1 MIFSLG
7 SIAGKYTMSEKSTVR
22 RQIEKNGI
30 LLIAIAMVLI
40 YWVLDSL
47 TSDQIFSRSLIVL
60 LVLAYGLFTQ
70 SLINSRREAL
80 EEKERTQQ
88 RLIQTE
94 SIAAI
99 GQLVAGIAHELNN
112 PLASTSSLIQTDIE
126 ILNEKK
132 DKTDIDTELLK
143 DLEFSLKELKRAENI
158 VKSVLGL
165 SRQTQVYVE
174 DVDINANIEDALR
187 LLHKQHKDSGVIIEK
202 DFDDNLPRVNGNFAN
217 LGQVFMNIIKNAI
230 QALPDGK
237 GTIFLKTSYK
247 KETNTVTIECRDT
260 GLGIPDDIVK
270 DIFKPFFTTKTV
282 GVGSGLGLYISHE
295 IIKKHEG
302 LISVS
307 SKPGRGTTFTI
318 DLPVKKGAS

>member
-1 MIFSLG
+1 
-7 SIAGKYTMSEKSTVR
+7 MSDKGAVR
-22 RQIEKNGI
+22 RQIEKNGL
-30 LLIAIAMVLI
+30 LLIAVVMVLI

-47 TSDQIFSRSLIVL
+47 SSDQILSRTLIVIF
-60 LVLAYGLFTQ
+60 VITYGIFTQ
-70 SLINSRREAL
+70 SLINSRKEAL
-80 EEKERTQQ
+80 AEKERTQE

-112 PLASTSSLIQTDIE
+112 PIASTSSLIQTNIE

-132 DKTDIDTELLK
+132 VKADGDNELIN

-187 LLHKQHKDSGVIIEK
+187 VLHNQYKDTGVIIER
-202 DFDDNLPRVNGNFAN
+202 DFDENLPRVNGNFAN

-230 QALPDGK
+230 QALPGGK
-237 GTIFLKTSYK
+237 GTISLKTSYK
-247 KETNTVTIECRDT
+247 RDTNTVTVECRDT
-260 GLGIPDDIVK
+260 GTGIPDDVLK
-270 DIFKPFFTTKTV
+270 DIFKPFFTTKVV
-282 GVGSGLGLYISHE
+282 GSGSGLGLYISHE

-307 SKPGRGTTFTI
+307 SKTGHGTTFTI
-318 DLPVKKGAS
+318 DLPVKQGAS

>member
-1 MIFSLG
+1 
-7 SIAGKYTMSEKSTVR
+7 MSDKSPVR
-22 RQIEKNGI
+22 RQIEKNGL
-30 LLIAIAMVLI
+30 LLIAVAMVVI

-47 TSDQIFSRSLIVL
+47 TSDQIFARTLIAFF
-60 LVLAYGLFTQ
+60 VLAYGLFTQ

-80 EEKERTQQ
+80 EEKDRTQQ

-112 PLASTSSLIQTDIE
+112 PLASTSSLIQTNIE
-126 ILNEKK
+126 ILNEQKV
-132 DKTDIDTELLK
+132 KTDIDTELLK

-165 SRQTQVYVE
+165 SRQTQIYVE
-174 DVDINANIEDALR
+174 DVDINANIGDALR
-187 LLHKQHKDSGVIIEK
+187 VLHNQYKDLGVIIEK
-202 DFDDNLPRVNGNFAN
+202 DFDENLPKVNGNFAN

-247 KETNTVTIECRDT
+247 RETNTVTIECRDT
-260 GLGIPDDIVK
+260 GMGIPDDIVK
-270 DIFKPFFTTKTV
+270 DIFKPFFTTKVV
-282 GVGSGLGLYISHE
+282 GSGSGLGLYISHE

-307 SKPGRGTTFTI
+307 SNPGRGTTFTI
-318 DLPVKKGAS
+318 DLPVKQGAS

>member
-1 MIFSLG
+1 
-7 SIAGKYTMSEKSTVR
+7 MSEKSAVR
-22 RQIEKNGI
+22 QQIEKNGL
-30 LLIAIAMVLI
+30 LLIAIFMVLI

-88 RLIQTE
+88 KLIQSE

-112 PLASTSSLIQTDIE
+112 PLASTSSIIQTAIE
-126 ILNEKK
+126 IINEKK
-132 DKTDIDTELLK
+132 DKTDIDTELLN
-143 DLEFSLKELKRAENI
+143 DLEFSLKELKRAESI

-165 SRQTQVYVE
+165 SRQTQIYVE
-174 DVDINANIEDALR
+174 DVDINVNIEDALR
-187 LLHKQHKDSGVIIEK
+187 VLHNQYKDSGVIIEK
-202 DFDDNLPRVNGNFAN
+202 DFDENLPRVNGNFAN
-217 LGQVFMNIIKNAI
+217 LGQVFINIIKNAT

-237 GTIFLKTSYK
+237 GTIFLKTRYK
-247 KETNTVTIECRDT
+247 RETNTISIECRDT
-260 GLGIPDDIVK
+260 GMGIPENVLK
-270 DIFKPFFTTKTV
+270 DIFKPFFTTKVV
-282 GVGSGLGLYISHE
+282 GSGSGLGLYISHE

-318 DLPVKKGAS
+318 DLPVKQGAS

>member
-1 MIFSLG
+1 
-7 SIAGKYTMSEKSTVR
+7 MSDKSTVR
-22 RQIEKNGI
+22 QQIERNGL
-30 LLIAIAMVLI
+30 LLIAVAMVLI

-47 TSDQIFSRSLIVL
+47 TSDQILSRALIVL

-70 SLINSRREAL
+70 SLINSRKQAL
-80 EEKERTQQ
+80 VEKERTQE

-112 PLASTSSLIQTDIE
+112 PLASTSSLIQTNIE

-132 DKTDIDTELLK
+132 VKAEGDPELIK

-165 SRQTQVYVE
+165 SRQTQIYVE

-187 LLHKQHKDSGVIIEK
+187 VLHNQYKDTGVIIEK
-202 DFDDNLPRVNGNFAN
+202 DFDQNLPRVNGNFAN

-237 GTIFLKTSYK
+237 GVISLKTRYK
-247 KETNTVTIECRDT
+247 RDTNTVIVECRDT
-260 GLGIPDDIVK
+260 GTGIPDDILK
-270 DIFKPFFTTKTV
+270 DIFKPFFTTKVV
-282 GVGSGLGLYISHE
+282 GSGSGLGLYISHE

-318 DLPVKKGAS
+318 DLPVKQGAP

>member
-1 MIFSLG
+1 M
-7 SIAGKYTMSEKSTVR
+7 TMSDKGAVR
-22 RQIEKNGI
+22 RQIEKNGL
-30 LLIAIAMVLI
+30 LLIAVVMVLI

-47 TSDQIFSRSLIVL
+47 TSDQILSRT
-60 LVLAYGLFTQ
+60 LVVIFVIAYGIFTQ
-70 SLINSRREAL
+70 SLINSRKEAL
-80 EEKERTQQ
+80 VEKERTQE

-112 PLASTSSLIQTDIE
+112 PIASTSSLIQTNIE

-132 DKTDIDTELLK
+132 VKADGDNELIN

-174 DVDINANIEDALR
+174 DVDINANIADALR
-187 LLHKQHKDSGVIIEK
+187 VLHNQYKDTGVIIER
-202 DFDDNLPRVNGNFAN
+202 DFDENLPRVNGNFAN

-237 GTIFLKTSYK
+237 GTISLKTSYHRD
-247 KETNTVTIECRDT
+247 TNTVTVECRDT
-260 GLGIPDDIVK
+260 GTGIPDDVLK
-270 DIFKPFFTTKTV
+270 DIFKPFFTTKVV
-282 GVGSGLGLYISHE
+282 GSGSGLGLYISHE

-302 LISVS
+302 LISVT
-307 SKPGRGTTFTI
+307 SKPGLGTIFTI
-318 DLPVKKGAS
+318 DLPVKQGAS

>member
-1 MIFSLG
+1 
-7 SIAGKYTMSEKSTVR
+7 MSDKGAVR
-22 RQIEKNGI
+22 RQIEKNGL
-30 LLIAIAMVLI
+30 LLIAIVMVVI

-47 TSDQIFSRSLIVL
+47 TSDQIFSRTLIVFF
-60 LVLAYGLFTQ
+60 VIAYGLFTQ
-70 SLINSRREAL
+70 LLINSRKEAL

-88 RLIQTE
+88 KLIQSE

-132 DKTDIDTELLK
+132 DKTDIDTELLN
-143 DLEFSLKELKRAENI
+143 DLEFSLKELKRAETI
-158 VKSVLGL
+158 IKSVLGL
-165 SRQTQVYVE
+165 SRQTQIYVE
-174 DVDINANIEDALR
+174 DVDINVNIEDALR
-187 LLHKQHKDSGVIIEK
+187 VLHSQYKDSGVIIEK
-202 DFDDNLPRVNGNFAN
+202 DFDENLPRVNGNFAN
-217 LGQVFMNIIKNAI
+217 LGQVFINMIKNAI

-237 GTIFLKTSYK
+237 GTVFLKTRYK
-247 KETNTVTIECRDT
+247 RETNTVSIECRDT
-260 GLGIPDDIVK
+260 GLGIPENVLK

-282 GVGSGLGLYISHE
+282 GSGSGLGLYISHE
-295 IIKKHEG
+295 IIKKHGG

-318 DLPVKKGAS
+318 DLPVKQGAS

>member
-1 MIFSLG
+1 
-7 SIAGKYTMSEKSTVR
+7 MSDKSAVR
-22 RQIEKNGI
+22 LQIEKNGL
-30 LLIAIAMVLI
+30 LLIAIVMVLI

-47 TSDQIFSRSLIVL
+47 TSDQILSRTLIVL
-60 LVLAYGLFTQ
+60 FVIAYGLFTQ
-70 SLINSRREAL
+70 SLINSRKAAL

-112 PLASTSSLIQTDIE
+112 PLASTSSLIQTNIE
-126 ILNEKK
+126 ILNEKQ
-132 DKTDIDTELLK
+132 DKPDSDNELLK

-187 LLHKQHKDSGVIIEK
+187 VLHNQYKDTGVIIEK
-202 DFDDNLPRVNGNFAN
+202 DFDENIPRVNGNFAN

-230 QALPDGK
+230 QALPDGQ
-237 GTIFLKTSYK
+237 GTISLKTRYK
-247 KETNTVTIECRDT
+247 RETGTVTIECRDT
-260 GLGIPDDIVK
+260 GMGIPDDIAK
-270 DIFKPFFTTKTV
+270 DIFKPFFTTKVV
-282 GVGSGLGLYISHE
+282 GSGSGLGLYISHE

-307 SKPGRGTTFTI
+307 SKPGRGTTVTI
-318 DLPVKKGAS
+318 DLPVKQEAS

>member
-1 MIFSLG
+1 MSDK
-7 SIAGKYTMSEKSTVR
+7 SAGR

-30 LLIAIAMVLI
+30 LLIAIVMVLI

-47 TSDQIFSRSLIVL
+47 ISDQIFARTLIVL
-60 LVLAYGLFTQ
+60 FVIAYGVFTQ
-70 SLINSRREAL
+70 ILINSRKQAL
-80 EEKERTQQ
+80 EEKEKTQQ

-112 PLASTSSLIQTDIE
+112 PLASTSSLIQTNIE
-126 ILNEKK
+126 LLNEKK
-132 DKTDIDTELLK
+132 DKAASDNELLN

-174 DVDINANIEDALR
+174 DVDINVNIDDALR
-187 LLHKQHKDSGVIIEK
+187 VLHNQYKDSGVIIEK
-202 DFDDNLPRVNGNFAN
+202 DYDENLPRVNGNFAN

-237 GTIFLKTSYK
+237 GTISLKTRYK
-247 KETNTVTIECRDT
+247 KETNTVSIECSDT
-260 GLGIPDDIVK
+260 GTGIPEDVLK
-270 DIFKPFFTTKTV
+270 DIFKPFFTTKAV
-282 GVGSGLGLYISHE
+282 GSGSGLGLYISHE
-295 IIKKHEG
+295 IIKKHGG

-307 SKPGRGTTFTI
+307 SKPGRGTIFTI
-318 DLPVKKGAS
+318 DLPVKEGAL

>member
-1 MIFSLG
+1 
-7 SIAGKYTMSEKSTVR
+7 MSDKSAVR
-22 RQIEKNGI
+22 RQIEKNGL
-30 LLIAIAMVLI
+30 LLIALVMMLI

-47 TSDQIFSRSLIVL
+47 TSDQILSRTLIVL
-60 LVLAYGLFTQ
+60 FVLVYGLFTQ

-80 EEKERTQQ
+80 EEKDRTQQ

-112 PLASTSSLIQTDIE
+112 PLASTSSLIQTNIE

-132 DKTDIDTELLK
+132 DKVDGDNELIK

-165 SRQTQVYVE
+165 SRQTQIYVE

-187 LLHKQHKDSGVIIEK
+187 LLHNQYKDSGVIIEK
-202 DFDDNLPRVNGNFAN
+202 DFAKNLPRVNGNFAN
-217 LGQVFMNIIKNAI
+217 LGQVFINIIKNAI
-230 QALPDGK
+230 QALPDGN
-237 GTIFLKTSYK
+237 GAIFLKTRYK
-247 KETNTVTIECRDT
+247 KDTNTVTIECRDT
-260 GLGIPDDIVK
+260 GTGISDDIAK
-270 DIFKPFFTTKTV
+270 DIFKPFFTTKA
-282 GVGSGLGLYISHE
+282 VGSGVGLGLYISHE

-302 LISVS
+302 LISVN
-307 SKPGRGTTFTI
+307 SKPGQGTTFTI
-318 DLPVKKGAS
+318 DLPVKQGAP

>member
-1 MIFSLG
+1 
-7 SIAGKYTMSEKSTVR
+7 MSEKSAVS

-47 TSDQIFSRSLIVL
+47 TSDQIFSRTLIVFF
-60 LVLAYGLFTQ
+60 VIAYGLFTQ
-70 SLINSRREAL
+70 SLINSRKAAL
-80 EEKERTQQ
+80 EENERTQQ

-112 PLASTSSLIQTDIE
+112 PLASTSSLIQINIE
-126 ILNEKK
+126 LLNEKK
-132 DKTDIDTELLK
+132 DKPDSDKELLN

-187 LLHKQHKDSGVIIEK
+187 VLHNQYKDSGVIIEK
-202 DFDDNLPRVNGNFAN
+202 DFDENLPRVNGNFAN

-237 GTIFLKTSYK
+237 GTIFLKTRYRRD
-247 KETNTVTIECRDT
+247 TNTVTIECQDT
-260 GLGIPDDIVK
+260 GTGIPDGIVK
-270 DIFKPFFTTKTV
+270 DIFKPFFTTKMV
-282 GVGSGLGLYISHE
+282 GSGSGLGLYISHE
-295 IIKKHEG
+295 IIKKHDG

-307 SKPGRGTTFTI
+307 SKPGQGTTFTI
-318 DLPVKKGAS
+318 DLPVKQGAS

>member
-1 MIFSLG
+1 
-7 SIAGKYTMSEKSTVR
+7 MSDKSAVR
-22 RQIEKNGI
+22 RQIEKNGL
-30 LLIAIAMVLI
+30 LLIAVGMVVI

-47 TSDQIFSRSLIVL
+47 TSDQILSRTLIVL
-60 LVLAYGLFTQ
+60 FVIAYGIFTQ
-70 SLINSRREAL
+70 SLINSRKEAL

-112 PLASTSSLIQTDIE
+112 PLASTSSLIQTNIE

-132 DKTDIDTELLK
+132 VKASGDSELIN

-187 LLHKQHKDSGVIIEK
+187 VLHNQYKDSGVIIKK
-202 DFDDNLPRVNGNFAN
+202 DFDENLPKVNGNFAN

-230 QALPDGK
+230 QALPDGN
-237 GTIFLKTSYK
+237 GTVFLKTRYK
-247 KETNTVTIECRDT
+247 RDTNTVTIECQDT
-260 GLGIPDDIVK
+260 GTGIPDDILK
-270 DIFKPFFTTKTV
+270 DIFKPFFTTKVV
-282 GVGSGLGLYISHE
+282 GSGSGLGLYISHE

-318 DLPVKKGAS
+318 DLPVKQGAS

>member
-1 MIFSLG
+1 
-7 SIAGKYTMSEKSTVR
+7 MSDKGAVR
-22 RQIEKNGI
+22 RQIEKNGL
-30 LLIAIAMVLI
+30 LLIAVGMVLI

-47 TSDQIFSRSLIVL
+47 TSDQILSRTLIALFVI
-60 LVLAYGLFTQ
+60 AYGIFTQ
-70 SLINSRREAL
+70 SLINSRKQAL
-80 EEKERTQQ
+80 AEKERTQE

-112 PLASTSSLIQTDIE
+112 PLASTSSLIQTNIE
-126 ILNEKK
+126 LLNERK
-132 DKTDIDTELLK
+132 DKADGDNELIN

-187 LLHKQHKDSGVIIEK
+187 VLHNQYKDTGVVIEK
-202 DFDDNLPRVNGNFAN
+202 DFDENLPRINGNFAN

-237 GTIFLKTSYK
+237 GTISLKTRYK
-247 KETNTVTIECRDT
+247 RDTNTVTVECRDT
-260 GLGIPDDIVK
+260 GTGIPDDILK
-270 DIFKPFFTTKTV
+270 DIFKPFFTTKVV
-282 GVGSGLGLYISHE
+282 GSGSGLGLYISHE

-307 SKPGRGTTFTI
+307 SKLGRGTIFTI
-318 DLPVKKGAS
+318 DLPVKQGAS

>member
-1 MIFSLG
+1 
-7 SIAGKYTMSEKSTVR
+7 MSEKSAVR
-22 RQIEKNGI
+22 RQIEKNGL
-30 LLIAIAMVLI
+30 LLIAIVMVLI

-47 TSDQIFSRSLIVL
+47 TSDQIFSRTLIAFFVI
-60 LVLAYGLFTQ
+60 AYGLFTQ
-70 SLINSRREAL
+70 SLINSRKAAL
-80 EEKERTQQ
+80 EENERTQQ

-112 PLASTSSLIQTDIE
+112 PLASTSSLIQTNIE
-126 ILNEKK
+126 LLHEKK
-132 DKTDIDTELLK
+132 DKPDSDKELLN

-165 SRQTQVYVE
+165 SRQTQTYVE
-174 DVDINANIEDALR
+174 DVDINVNIEDALR
-187 LLHKQHKDSGVIIEK
+187 VLHNQYKDSGVIIEK
-202 DFDDNLPRVNGNFAN
+202 DFDENLPRVNGNFAN

-247 KETNTVTIECRDT
+247 RDTNTVTIECQDT
-260 GLGIPDDIVK
+260 GAGISEDIVK
-270 DIFKPFFTTKTV
+270 DIFKPFFTTKVV
-282 GVGSGLGLYISHE
+282 GSGSGLGLYISHE

-302 LISVS
+302 FISVS
-307 SKPGRGTTFTI
+307 SKPGLGTTFTI
-318 DLPVKKGAS
+318 DLPVKEGAS

>member
-1 MIFSLG
+1 VI
-7 SIAGKYTMSEKSTVR
+7 
-22 RQIEKNGI
+22 
-30 LLIAIAMVLI
+30 
-40 YWVLDSL
+40 
-47 TSDQIFSRSLIVL
+47 
-60 LVLAYGLFTQ
+60 AYGLFTQ
-70 SLINSRREAL
+70 SLINSRKDAL

-112 PLASTSSLIQTDIE
+112 PLASTSSLIQTNIE

-132 DKTDIDTELLK
+132 DKADSDNELLK

-187 LLHKQHKDSGVIIEK
+187 VLHNQYKDTGVIIEK
-202 DFDDNLPRVNGNFAN
+202 DFDENLPRVNGNFAN

-230 QALPDGK
+230 QALPDGQ
-237 GTIFLKTSYK
+237 GTISLKTRYK
-247 KETNTVTIECRDT
+247 RDANTVTIECEDT
-260 GLGIPDDIVK
+260 GTGISDDILK
-270 DIFKPFFTTKTV
+270 DIFKPFFTTKVV
-282 GVGSGLGLYISHE
+282 GSGSGLGLYISHE

-318 DLPVKKGAS
+318 DLPVKEGAS

>member
-1 MIFSLG
+1 
-7 SIAGKYTMSEKSTVR
+7 MSDKSAVR
-22 RQIEKNGI
+22 RQIEKNGL
-30 LLIAIAMVLI
+30 LLIAIVMVVI

-47 TSDQIFSRSLIVL
+47 TSDQILSRTLIVL
-60 LVLAYGLFTQ
+60 FVIAYGIFTQ
-70 SLINSRREAL
+70 SLINSRKEAL

-112 PLASTSSLIQTDIE
+112 PLASTSSLIQTNIE

-132 DKTDIDTELLK
+132 VKASGDSELIN

-174 DVDINANIEDALR
+174 DIDINANIDDALR
-187 LLHKQHKDSGVIIEK
+187 VLHNQYKDSGVIIEK
-202 DFDDNLPRVNGNFAN
+202 DFDENLPKVNGNFAN

-230 QALPDGK
+230 QALPDGN
-237 GTIFLKTSYK
+237 GTVFLKTRYK
-247 KETNTVTIECRDT
+247 RDTNTVTIECQDT
-260 GLGIPDDIVK
+260 GTGIPDDILK
-270 DIFKPFFTTKTV
+270 DIFKPFFTTKVV
-282 GVGSGLGLYISHE
+282 GSGSGLGLYISHE

-318 DLPVKKGAS
+318 DLPVKQGAS

>member
-1 MIFSLG
+1 
-7 SIAGKYTMSEKSTVR
+7 MSDKNAVR
-22 RQIEKNGI
+22 RQVEKNGL
-30 LLIAIAMVLI
+30 LLIAMAIVLI

-47 TSDQIFSRSLIVL
+47 TSGQIFSRTLIVF
-60 LVLAYGLFTQ
+60 LVIAYGLFTQ
-70 SLINSRREAL
+70 SLINSRKEAL
-80 EEKERTQQ
+80 EEKERTQE

-112 PLASTSSLIQTDIE
+112 PLASTSSLIQTNIE

-132 DKTDIDTELLK
+132 GEAEGDHELIK

-165 SRQTQVYVE
+165 SRQTQTYVE

-187 LLHKQHKDSGVIIEK
+187 VLHNQYKDSGIIIEK
-202 DFDDNLPRVNGNFAN
+202 DFGENLPRINGNFAN

-230 QALPDGK
+230 QALPDRK
-237 GTIFLKTSYK
+237 GTISLKTRYRRD
-247 KETNTVTIECRDT
+247 TNTVTIECQDT
-260 GLGIPDDIVK
+260 GTGIAEDIVK
-270 DIFKPFFTTKTV
+270 DIFKPFFTTKAV
-282 GVGSGLGLYISHE
+282 GSGSGLGLYISHE

-307 SKPGRGTTFTI
+307 SIPGRGTTFTI
-318 DLPVKKGAS
+318 DLPVKQGAS

>member
-1 MIFSLG
+1 
-7 SIAGKYTMSEKSTVR
+7 MSDMGAVR
-22 RQIEKNGI
+22 RLIEKNGL
-30 LLIAIAMVLI
+30 LLIAIVMVLI

-47 TSDQIFSRSLIVL
+47 TSDQILSRTLIVF
-60 LVLAYGLFTQ
+60 LVIAYGIFTQ
-70 SLINSRREAL
+70 SLINSRKEAL
-80 EEKERTQQ
+80 AEKERTQE

-112 PLASTSSLIQTDIE
+112 PLASTSSLIQTNIE
-126 ILNEKK
+126 LLNERK
-132 DKTDIDTELLK
+132 DKADGDNELIN

-165 SRQTQVYVE
+165 SRQTQIYVE
-174 DVDINANIEDALR
+174 DIDINANIEDALR
-187 LLHKQHKDSGVIIEK
+187 VLHNQYKDTEVIIEK
-202 DFDDNLPRVNGNFAN
+202 DFDDNLPKVNGNFAN
-217 LGQVFMNIIKNAI
+217 LGQVFINIIKNAI

-237 GTIFLKTSYK
+237 GTIYLKTRYK
-247 KETNTVTIECRDT
+247 RDTNTVTIECRDT
-260 GLGIPDDIVK
+260 GAGIPDDILK
-270 DIFKPFFTTKTV
+270 DIFKPFFTTKVV
-282 GVGSGLGLYISHE
+282 GSGSGLGLYISHE

-318 DLPVKKGAS
+318 DLPVKQGAS